1 MNDSYIYVIT
11 ALLPLSALMLLLQTN
26 PYHALVIQG
35 IQGAVATLVFAVL
48 GAADVA
54 LTQAL
59 MGTLLAITL
68 YAIAVRSSLVMRLG
82 VLEDG
87 ASETDDE
94 GYFEQLMND
103 LRTIFHKH
111 YMRVE
116 VVPYM
121 NRQALHRALME
132 KEVHA
137 ACARREYQNQALL
150 NGEMNCPPSPPT
162 LGGTGIFKAPRIG
175 GLGATKAIASQGFI
189 PLFSNA
195 QNQDSLTSQ
204 DEQQPYHT
212 TTRVRR
218 LYDIMQTELSSPAT
232 SLTYVNAPD
241 SGEEQK

>member
-1 MNDSYIYVIT
+1 MSDSYIYVIT
-11 ALLPLSALMLLLQTN
+11 ALLPLSALMLVLQTN
-26 PYHALVIQG
+26 PYHALVVQG
-35 IQGAVATLVFAVL
+35 ILGAVAALVFAVL

-87 ASETDDE
+87 AIAQSAVPKAIETDDE
-94 GYFEQLMND
+94 SLPEGKAVSVATRQECDHFKQLMND
-103 LRTIFHKH
+103 LQTIFHKH

-116 VVPYM
+116 VVPYT
-121 NRQALHRALME
+121 NTQALYRALMD

-137 ACARREYQNQALL
+137 TCARREYD
-150 NGEMNCPPSPPT
+150 
-162 LGGTGIFKAPRIG
+162 
-175 GLGATKAIASQGFI
+175 
-189 PLFSNA
+189 
-195 QNQDSLTSQ
+195 NQDLVASE

-218 LYDIMQTELSSPAT
+218 LYDIMRTELSSPAT

-241 SGEEQK
+241 SEEKQK

>member
-11 ALLPLSALMLLLQTN
+11 ALLPLSALMLVLQTN

-35 IQGAVATLVFAVL
+35 IVGAVAALVFAVL

-87 ASETDDE
+87 VMETDDE
-94 GYFEQLMND
+94 SLPDSQALSLATPQECDHFKQLMD
-103 LRTIFHKH
+103 DMRSIFHKH

-116 VVPYM
+116 VVPFT
-121 NRQALHRALME
+121 NTQALHRALLD

-137 ACARREYQNQALL
+137 TCARSEHDAQNQALP
-150 NGEMNCPPSPPT
+150 EAE
-162 LGGTGIFKAPRIG
+162 K
-175 GLGATKAIASQGFI
+175 
-189 PLFSNA
+189 
-195 QNQDSLTSQ
+195 
-204 DEQQPYHT
+204 QPYHT
-212 TTRVRR
+212 ATRVQR
-218 LYDIMQTELSSPAT
+218 LYEIMQAELSSPAT
-232 SLTYVNAPD
+232 SLTYVNASD
-241 SGEEQK
+241 SEEKHQ

>member
-11 ALLPLSALMLLLQTN
+11 ALLPLSALMLILQAN

-35 IQGAVATLVFAVL
+35 ISGAVATLVFAVL

-87 ASETDDE
+87 ASETDDKSLPDSKAVSVTTSQKCDHL
-94 GYFEQLMND
+94 EQLMND

-116 VVPYM
+116 VVPYT
-121 NRQALHRALME
+121 NTQALHRALME

-137 ACARREYQNQALL
+137 TCARRDYDHQD
-150 NGEMNCPPSPPT
+150 PV
-162 LGGTGIFKAPRIG
+162 
-175 GLGATKAIASQGFI
+175 ASE
-189 PLFSNA
+189 
-195 QNQDSLTSQ
+195 
-204 DEQQPYHT
+204 DEQEPYHT

-218 LYDIMQTELSSPAT
+218 LYDIMRTELSSPAT
-232 SLTYVNAPD
+232 SLTFVNASD

>member
-1 MNDSYIYVIT
+1 MNDSYIYIIT
-11 ALLPLSALMLLLQTN
+11 ALLPLSALMLILQTN

-87 ASETDDE
+87 TSETNDE
-94 GYFEQLMND
+94 SPLEQLMND

-116 VVPYM
+116 VVPYT
-121 NRQALHRALME
+121 NTQALHRALID

-137 ACARREYQNQALL
+137 TCARREYAY
-150 NGEMNCPPSPPT
+150 
-162 LGGTGIFKAPRIG
+162 
-175 GLGATKAIASQGFI
+175 QGFLGSEDD
-189 PLFSNA
+189 P
-195 QNQDSLTSQ
+195 
-204 DEQQPYHT
+204 EPYHT
-212 TTRVRR
+212 ITRVRR
-218 LYDIMQTELSSPAT
+218 LYEIMQAELSSPAT
-232 SLTYVNAPD
+232 SLSYVSASD
-241 SGEEQK
+241 SGEEHK

>member
-11 ALLPLSALMLLLQTN
+11 ALLPLSSLMLLLQTN

-35 IQGAVATLVFAVL
+35 ISGAVATLVFAVL

-87 ASETDDE
+87 AIAQSAVPKAIDTDDKSLPDSQADDH
-94 GYFEQLMND
+94 FQQLMND
-103 LRTIFHKH
+103 LRIIFHKH

-116 VVPYM
+116 VVPYT
-121 NRQALHRALME
+121 NTQALHRALME

-137 ACARREYQNQALL
+137 TCARREYD
-150 NGEMNCPPSPPT
+150 
-162 LGGTGIFKAPRIG
+162 
-175 GLGATKAIASQGFI
+175 
-189 PLFSNA
+189 
-195 QNQDSLTSQ
+195 NQDFLASE
-204 DEQQPYHT
+204 DEQQPYRT

-218 LYDIMQTELSSPAT
+218 LYDIMRTELSSPAT

-241 SGEEQK
+241 SGGEYK

>member
-11 ALLPLSALMLLLQTN
+11 ALLPLSALMLVLQSN

-35 IQGAVATLVFAVL
+35 ILGAVAALVFAVF

-87 ASETDDE
+87 AIETDDE
-94 GYFEQLMND
+94 SHLGQLTD
-103 LRTIFHKH
+103 ELRTIFGKH
-111 YMRVE
+111 YMRLE
-116 VVPYM
+116 LVPYT
-121 NRQALHRALME
+121 NTQALHRALMD
-132 KEVHA
+132 KEIHA
-137 ACARREYQNQALL
+137 ACARREDD
-150 NGEMNCPPSPPT
+150 
-162 LGGTGIFKAPRIG
+162 
-175 GLGATKAIASQGFI
+175 
-189 PLFSNA
+189 
-195 QNQDSLTSQ
+195 NQDPVATE

-218 LYDIMQTELSSPAT
+218 LYEIMQTELSSPAT

-241 SGEEQK
+241 SGEEHK

>member
-11 ALLPLSALMLLLQTN
+11 ALLPLSALMLILQAN

-87 ASETDDE
+87 AIKPDDE
-94 GYFEQLMND
+94 SHFGQLMND
-103 LRTIFHKH
+103 LRTIFGKH
-111 YMRVE
+111 YMRLELVS
-116 VVPYM
+116 YT
-121 NRQALHRALME
+121 NTQALHRALMD
-132 KEVHA
+132 KEIHA
-137 ACARREYQNQALL
+137 TCARREYD
-150 NGEMNCPPSPPT
+150 
-162 LGGTGIFKAPRIG
+162 
-175 GLGATKAIASQGFI
+175 
-189 PLFSNA
+189 
-195 QNQDSLTSQ
+195 NQDLVASQ

-218 LYDIMQTELSSPAT
+218 LYDIMRTELSSPAT
-232 SLTYVNAPD
+232 NLTYVNAPD
-241 SGEEQK
+241 SGEEHK

>member
-1 MNDSYIYVIT
+1 MSDSYIYVIT
-11 ALLPLSALMLLLQTN
+11 ALLPLSALMLILQTN
-26 PYHALVIQG
+26 PYHALVVQG
-35 IQGAVATLVFAVL
+35 IVGAVAALVFAVF

-87 ASETDDE
+87 AIAQSAVPKAIKTDDE
-94 GYFEQLMND
+94 SLRNGKAVSVATPQEYRHFEQLMDD
-103 LRTIFHKH
+103 LRTIFGKH
-111 YMRVE
+111 YMRLE
-116 VVPYM
+116 VVPYT
-121 NRQALHRALME
+121 NTQALHRALME

-137 ACARREYQNQALL
+137 TCARREHDNQH
-150 NGEMNCPPSPPT
+150 PV
-162 LGGTGIFKAPRIG
+162 
-175 GLGATKAIASQGFI
+175 ASE
-189 PLFSNA
+189 
-195 QNQDSLTSQ
+195 

-218 LYDIMQTELSSPAT
+218 LYDIMRTELSSPAT

-241 SGEEQK
+241 SEEKQK

>member
-11 ALLPLSALMLLLQTN
+11 ALLPLSALMLILQTN

-35 IQGAVATLVFAVL
+35 IVGAVAALVFAVL

-82 VLEDG
+82 VLEDT
-87 ASETDDE
+87 AIKTDDE

-103 LRTIFHKH
+103 MRSIFHKH

-116 VVPYM
+116 VVPYT
-121 NRQALHRALME
+121 NIQALHRALMD

-137 ACARREYQNQALL
+137 ACARRNYDHQDLV
-150 NGEMNCPPSPPT
+150 
-162 LGGTGIFKAPRIG
+162 
-175 GLGATKAIASQGFI
+175 ASE
-189 PLFSNA
+189 
-195 QNQDSLTSQ
+195 

-218 LYDIMQTELSSPAT
+218 LYDIMRTELSSPAT
-232 SLTYVNAPD
+232 SLTYVNTPD
-241 SGEEQK
+241 SREEHQ

>member
-35 IQGAVATLVFAVL
+35 ISGAVATLVFAVL

-87 ASETDDE
+87 VSETDDKSLPDSQADDH
-94 GYFEQLMND
+94 FQQLMND

-111 YMRVE
+111 YMRLE
-116 VVPYM
+116 VVPYT
-121 NRQALHRALME
+121 NTQALHRALMD

-137 ACARREYQNQALL
+137 ACARRDYD
-150 NGEMNCPPSPPT
+150 
-162 LGGTGIFKAPRIG
+162 
-175 GLGATKAIASQGFI
+175 
-189 PLFSNA
+189 
-195 QNQDSLTSQ
+195 NQDLVASE

-218 LYDIMQTELSSPAT
+218 LYDIMRTELSSPAT

-241 SGEEQK
+241 SGGEYK

>member
-1 MNDSYIYVIT
+1 MSDSYIYVIT
-11 ALLPLSALMLLLQTN
+11 ALLPLSALMLVLQTN
-26 PYHALVIQG
+26 PYHALVVQG
-35 IQGAVATLVFAVL
+35 ILGAVAALVFAVL

-87 ASETDDE
+87 AIEADDE
-94 GYFEQLMND
+94 SVPDGKAVSAATPQKCDHFKQLMDD

-116 VVPYM
+116 VVPYT
-121 NRQALHRALME
+121 NTQALHRALMD
-132 KEVHA
+132 KEIHA
-137 ACARREYQNQALL
+137 ACARREYD
-150 NGEMNCPPSPPT
+150 
-162 LGGTGIFKAPRIG
+162 
-175 GLGATKAIASQGFI
+175 
-189 PLFSNA
+189 
-195 QNQDSLTSQ
+195 NQDPVATE

-212 TTRVRR
+212 TTRVQR
-218 LYDIMQTELSSPAT
+218 LYEIMQTELSSPAT

-241 SGEEQK
+241 SGEEHK